1 MVRLDLH
8 VHTKYSHDSVASV
21 QSVLDWCRGSGLGL
35 VAITDHNNIRGAL
48 EAREAAVFPVIV
60 GEEVK
65 SSEGDIIGLF
75 LEEAVPARLS
85 PTETVQR
92 IKAQGGLVGIPHP
105 FDRMRPTALGRR
117 ALVEILPYV
126 DFLEGYNGHT
136 LLPADNEKGVN
147 FANEH
152 SLATVANSDSHSALE
167 LGRCYTE
174 VPDDLWDGTWDG
186 TPEGLICAI
195 RTGRWTGKRPNPLL
209 LMAPG
214 YAMLRKVLG

>member
-1 MVRLDLH
+1 M
-8 VHTKYSHDSVASV
+8 
-21 QSVLDWCRGSGLGL
+21 
-35 VAITDHNNIRGAL
+35 
-48 EAREAAVFPVIV
+48 AVFPVIV

-65 SSEGDIIGLF
+65 SSEGDINGLF

-85 PTETVQR
+85 PTETVQW
-92 IKAQGGLVGIPHP
+92 IKVQGGGLVGIRHP
-105 FDRMRPTALGRR
+105 FDRVRPTALGRR

-136 LLPADNEKGVN
+136 LLSADNEKGVN

-152 SLATVANSDSHSALE
+152 SLATVASSDSHSALE

-174 VPDDLWDGTWDG
+174 VSDDLWDGTWDG
-186 TPEGLICAI
+186 THGGLIRAI
-195 RTGRWTGKRPNPLL
+195 RAGRWTGKRPNPLL